1 MPARIADKMR
11 IHAGERLYFAN
22 SPADAVAAIDLPAV
36 HIAKRL
42 AGTFD
47 HIILFTKTQR
57 QMDARFP
64 RLKRYLEANGKL
76 WVAWPKGGRLGTD
89 LDLKHVIRIGYNHGL
104 VESTQ
109 LRLDDTWTALKF
121 TKPKPNKTYNNS
133 YGKLKISSFGR

>member
-42 AGTFD
+42 AGRFD

-57 QMDARFP
+57 QLDARFP

-76 WVAWPKGGRLGTD
+76 CARSGCPMHYLICSMRSRSAVL
-89 LDLKHVIRIGYNHGL
+89 
-104 VESTQ
+104 
-109 LRLDDTWTALKF
+109 
-121 TKPKPNKTYNNS
+121 
-133 YGKLKISSFGR
+133 